1 MGQRK
6 PEAGAEQVGGGV
18 RKSGIPAGKLE
29 MEERGNRRD
38 MKQLMHQNKKRNHC
52 LFLLLWYNLREK

>member
-6 PEAGAEQVGGGV
+6 PEAGAEQAGGGV

-29 MEERGNRRD
+29 MEEIGNRRD
-38 MKQLMHQNKKRNHC
+38 MKQLMHQNEKKES
-52 LFLLLWYNLREK
+52 LPFPTAMV

>member
-6 PEAGAEQVGGGV
+6 PEAGAEQAGGGV

-29 MEERGNRRD
+29 KEERGNRRD
-38 MKQLMHQNKKRNHC
+38 MKQLMHQNEKKGIIAFSYC
-52 LFLLLWYNLREK
+52 YGII

>member
-6 PEAGAEQVGGGV
+6 PEAGVEQAGGGV

-29 MEERGNRRD
+29 MEERGN
-38 MKQLMHQNKKRNHC
+38 
-52 LFLLLWYNLREK
+52 